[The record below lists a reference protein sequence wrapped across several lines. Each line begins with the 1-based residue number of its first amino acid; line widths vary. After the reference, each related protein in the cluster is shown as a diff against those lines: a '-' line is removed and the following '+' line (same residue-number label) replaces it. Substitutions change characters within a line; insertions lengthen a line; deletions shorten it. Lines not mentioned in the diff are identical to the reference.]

1 MGLSGQPLAAEG
13 CEWCWREEVRKE
25 RAPLSTVPTMPQ
37 ASEHRVGRARD
48 HTVVTSQ
55 PKAAAKLPSGHRA
68 LSQERHAAT
77 LASAAANGLS
87 PAPKLRLLPPRPGP
101 LDDRSKKLELDRG
114 RASKRGEALRGSA
127 CRRGPVKADHAV
139 RVPGSPQAGAV
150 PGSTSFSLPAGAS
163 LAGREAERRRSNL
176 ARSKSISI
184 GDLSQGSGG
193 GRAEDVAAVL
203 SRLVLRDCGHQL
215 SAGSLALRRSS
226 SLRRVNVSP
235 GLDGKPTAPLLSVR
249 PEGCP
254 RTRTAPDTPCAHSPN
269 VLVPGSPAL
278 GRAPAAGRTEEKTAA
293 THHTLLLGS
302 GHVGLRNLGNTCF
315 MNAVLQCLSSTKPLR
330 DYCLRRDFQ
339 QEQPPGTRA
348 PQELTEAFADVIA
361 ALWHPDSSEAV
372 NPGRF
377 KAIFQKYVPSF
388 TGYSQQD
395 AQEFLKFFMDR
406 LHVEI
411 NRKGRR
417 TPSILSD
424 ARRTPALEDPETLSD
439 DERANQ
445 MWKRYLER
453 EDSKIVDLFVGQLK
467 SCLKCQACGYRSTT
481 FEVFCDLSLPIP
493 KKSFAGGK
501 VSLHDCFSLF
511 TKEEELDSENA
522 PVCDKCRQRTRST
535 KKLTIQRFPR
545 ILVLHLN
552 RFSTTRYSIKKCSV
566 FVDFPLQQLNLREFA
581 SEKAGSPVYS
591 LYALCNHSG
600 SVHYGHYTAFC
611 RDPAGWRV
619 YNDSRVSPISE
630 NQVPSSEG
638 YVLFYELE
646 EPPGRRP

>member
-1 MGLSGQPLAAEG
+1 M
-13 CEWCWREEVRKE
+13 
-25 RAPLSTVPTMPQ
+25 
-37 ASEHRVGRARD
+37 
-48 HTVVTSQ
+48 
-55 PKAAAKLPSGHRA
+55 AAA
-68 LSQERHAAT
+68 
-77 LASAAANGLS
+77 
-87 PAPKLRLLPPRPGP
+87 
-101 LDDRSKKLELDRG
+101 
-114 RASKRGEALRGSA
+114 
-127 CRRGPVKADHAV
+127 
-139 RVPGSPQAGAV
+139 
-150 PGSTSFSLPAGAS
+150 
-163 LAGREAERRRSNL
+163 
-176 ARSKSISI
+176 
-184 GDLSQGSGG
+184 
-193 GRAEDVAAVL
+193 L
-203 SRLVLRDCGHQL
+203 SRLALRDGAPPSHPPGT
-215 SAGSLALRRSS
+215 SGITPPGNPGTGSTTGNASVLRRSS
-226 SLRRVNVSP
+226 SLRRVNGGP
-235 GLDGKPTAPLLSVR
+235 QNAAPLLSVR
-249 PEGCP
+249 HEGWP
-254 RTRTAPDTPCAHSPN
+254 RTRDPPSPFARGPPDGP
-269 VLVPGSPAL
+269 VPGGSPPPPPSATATAT
-278 GRAPAAGRTEEKTAA
+278 GRGPAPGRPEEKAAA
-293 THHTLLLGS
+293 TPHALLLGS

-330 DYCLRRDFQ
+330 DYCLRKDYL
-339 QEQPPGTRA
+339 QEQPAGPRA

-361 ALWHPDSSEAV
+361 ALWHPEPTEAV

-377 KAIFQKYVPSF
+377 KAVFQKYVPSF

-406 LHVEI
+406 LHAEI

-417 TPSILSD
+417 TPSILADTRRPPAPED
-424 ARRTPALEDPETLSD
+424 ADTLSD
-439 DERANQ
+439 DERANL

-545 ILVLHLN
+545 VLVLHLN

-611 RDPAGWRV
+611 RDPSGWRL

-638 YVLFYELE
+638 YVLFYELHD
-646 EPPGRRP
+646 PPGRRP

>member
-1 MGLSGQPLAAEG
+1 
-13 CEWCWREEVRKE
+13 
-25 RAPLSTVPTMPQ
+25 MPQ
-37 ASEHRVGRARD
+37 ASEHRGSRSRD
-48 HTVVTSQ
+48 AAVVTSQ
-55 PKAAAKLPSGHRA
+55 PKAASKLPTGHRA
-68 LSQERHAAT
+68 LSQERRAAAM
-77 LASAAANGLS
+77 ASANGLS
-87 PAPKLRLLPPRPGP
+87 PAPKLRLLPPPRPGP
-101 LDDRSKKLELDRG
+101 LDERGKKLELERG
-114 RASKRGEALRGSA
+114 RASKRGDAVRGAS
-127 CRRGPVKADHAV
+127 CRRGPLKADHAV
-139 RVPGSPQAGAV
+139 RVPGSPQAAPV
-150 PGSTSFSLPAGAS
+150 SASLSLPSG
-163 LAGREAERRRSNL
+163 AERRRSNL

-184 GDLSQGSGG
+184 GDLSQGGG

-215 SAGSLALRRSS
+215 ALRRSS
-226 SLRRVNVSP
+226 SLRRVNVAP
-235 GLDGKPTAPLLSVR
+235 GLDGKPGVPLLS
-249 PEGCP
+249 CP
-254 RTRTAPDTPCAHSPN
+254 RTRAIPDPTYPIPA
-269 VLVPGSPAL
+269 PGSPAL
-278 GRAPAAGRTEEKTAA
+278 GRAPLPVRPEEKAA
-293 THHTLLLGS
+293 PHHTLLLGS
-302 GHVGLRNLGNTCF
+302 GHVGLRNLGNT
-315 MNAVLQCLSSTKPLR
+315 CLSSTKPLR

-339 QEQPPGTRA
+339 QEQPRG

-361 ALWHPDSSEAV
+361 ALWHPDAAEAV

-377 KAIFQKYVPSF
+377 KAVFQKYVPSF

-424 ARRTPALEDPETLSD
+424 TRRPPTLEDPEGLSD
-439 DERANQ
+439 DERANV

-493 KKSFAGGK
+493 KKSFAGGR

-581 SEKAGSPVYS
+581 SEKAGTPIYT

-600 SVHYGHYTAFC
+600 SVHYGHYTALC

-646 EPPGRRP
+646 EPLARRP

>member
-1 MGLSGQPLAAEG
+1 WVFVPAP
-13 CEWCWREEVRKE
+13 V
-25 RAPLSTVPTMPQ
+25 PLS
-37 ASEHRVGRARD
+37 
-48 HTVVTSQ
+48 
-55 PKAAAKLPSGHRA
+55 
-68 LSQERHAAT
+68 
-77 LASAAANGLS
+77 
-87 PAPKLRLLPPRPGP
+87 PPW
-101 LDDRSKKLELDRG
+101 
-114 RASKRGEALRGSA
+114 
-127 CRRGPVKADHAV
+127 
-139 RVPGSPQAGAV
+139 
-150 PGSTSFSLPAGAS
+150 
-163 LAGREAERRRSNL
+163 
-176 ARSKSISI
+176 
-184 GDLSQGSGG
+184 
-193 GRAEDVAAVL
+193 
-203 SRLVLRDCGHQL
+203 
-215 SAGSLALRRSS
+215 
-226 SLRRVNVSP
+226 
-235 GLDGKPTAPLLSVR
+235 
-249 PEGCP
+249 
-254 RTRTAPDTPCAHSPN
+254 
-269 VLVPGSPAL
+269 
-278 GRAPAAGRTEEKTAA
+278 
-293 THHTLLLGS
+293 
-302 GHVGLRNLGNTCF
+302 LRNLGNTCF

-339 QEQPPGTRA
+339 QEQPR
-348 PQELTEAFADVIA
+348 AFADVIA
-361 ALWHPDSSEAV
+361 ALWHPDAAEAV

-377 KAIFQKYVPSF
+377 KAVFQKYVPSF

-411 NRKGRR
+411 NRGVLGVPP
-417 TPSILSD
+417 PSSHLS
-424 ARRTPALEDPETLSD
+424 PHSD
-439 DERANQ
+439 DERANV

-493 KKSFAGGK
+493 KVGMGFAGGR

-581 SEKAGSPVYS
+581 STPIYT

-600 SVHYGHYTAFC
+600 SVHYGHYTALC

-646 EPPGRRP
+646 EPTQSGGAPTSPPHGPRWGGGGAAPPPAPPTDPPGEGEGRPQPPPRTPLGRGRGGRGPLGLLSINLLRKTPKKPHFGGRGRGYDEGAWLR